1 MFPDKSNILTDI
13 CTPLSEPQARMYSP
27 LTLAFLG
34 DAVYSLLVRNM
45 LSLSA
50 NKPTGKLHKES
61 IQYVNA
67 AFQAQM
73 IRDLLPVLTEDE
85 TSVSKRGRNAHTSHT
100 PKNQSGCD
108 YHYATGFEAL
118 VGYLY
123 LKDETERLSL
133 LLNEVIKA
141 IEVDESEKASL

>member
-1 MFPDKSNILTDI
+1 MGFSG
-13 CTPLSEPQARMYSP
+13 
-27 LTLAFLG
+27 AFRAVFSLFVREMLVC
-34 DAVYSLLVRNM
+34 DANRPV
-45 LSLSA
+45 
-50 NKPTGKLHKES
+50 GKLHKLS
-61 IQYVNA
+61 VNWVKA
-67 AFQAQM
+67 EAQSKGM
-73 IRDLLPVLTEDE
+73 RAILPLLTEKE
-85 TSVSKRGRNAHTSHT
+85 TEVFKRGRNAHTSHT